1 MSTMTVSLLDVIGR
15 PSILGPDRVDEDVP
29 RGEGSTLDD
38 VVSGAWE
45 ALIAR
50 HTASC
55 PLCGGALAPRYGAG
69 HGPVGGRCRDCGSE
83 LS

>member
-1 MSTMTVSLLDVIGR
+1 MTTMTTSLLDALDR
-15 PSILGPDRVDEDVP
+15 PSILGPDRDENSP
-29 RGEGSTLDD
+29 RGGGPTLDD

-45 ALIAR
+45 GLLTR
-50 HTASC
+50 HTAPC

-69 HGPVGGRCRDCGSE
+69 HGPVGGRCRDCGTE